1 VTSGTNSIAQK
12 AAVAAFNGSLDHA
25 YEMKA
30 AYDRRRKL
38 VVGKLREI
46 PGFKVNMPDG
56 AFYAF
61 PDISYY
67 FGKSDG
73 TTTINDSDD
82 FCTWLLNESYVATV
96 AGSGFGA
103 PDCMRI
109 STAAADEQLEEAC
122 ERIKA
127 AVAKL
132 K

>member
-1 VTSGTNSIAQK
+1 
-12 AAVAAFNGSLDHA
+12 
-25 YEMKA
+25 
-30 AYDRRRKL
+30 
-38 VVGKLREI
+38 
-46 PGFKVNMPDG
+46 MPDG

-61 PDISYY
+61 PDISFY

-82 FCTWLLNESYVATV
+82 FCTWLLNEAYVATV

-109 STAAADEQLEEAC
+109 STAAADEQLVEAC
-122 ERIKA
+122 ERIKT